1 MASQVYQLGG
11 YGVTSI
17 LNPCIQA
24 TRNPNSSDIY
34 SPNGNAY
41 QISQQWLNTTT
52 DTFFEYA
59 GSGSWIVLGGSSA
72 DVNTINNLSPT
83 AGNITIAGTTN
94 RVNVSSTGSTVT
106 LTLPNTVSGL
116 TGVSANTLTAAS
128 GAITATNGN
137 LVLATAGNKLSI
149 ATGANASVGSV
160 ALVAGTKT
168 VTTTAVSASSLIFV
182 TVGALGTV
190 AVPKAMKVSNIV
202 AGTSFDI
209 TSADN
214 TDTSTV
220 NWLIIN

>member
-11 YGVTSI
+11 YGVTTV

-24 TRNPNSSDIY
+24 TRNPTTSDIY

-59 GSGSWIVLGGSSA
+59 GSGVWIVLGGGSA
-72 DVNTINNLSPT
+72 DVNTINSLSPT
-83 AGNITIAGTTN
+83 AGNIDITGTSN
-94 RVNVSSTGSTVT
+94 RVSVSSAGSTINI
-106 LTLPNTVSGL
+106 TLPNTVSGL

-149 ATGANASVGSV
+149 ATGANASVGSI
-160 ALVAGTKT
+160 ALVGGTIT
-168 VTTTAVSASSLIFV
+168 VSTTAVTASSLIFV

-190 AVPKAMKVSNIV
+190 AVAKAMHVSNIV